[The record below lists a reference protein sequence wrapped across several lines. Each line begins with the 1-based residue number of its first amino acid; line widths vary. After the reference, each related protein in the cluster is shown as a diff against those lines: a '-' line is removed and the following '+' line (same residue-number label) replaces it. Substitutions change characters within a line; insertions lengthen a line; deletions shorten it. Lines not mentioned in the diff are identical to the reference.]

1 MNITPLK
8 ATMNRVEIEDKIAP
22 IIESCRLRFAP
33 GSSETS
39 NSPPTLESLRPDI
52 RRVSLIASLAS
63 SVLERDS
70 DCEALE
76 VGSGFGCLLFPM
88 ASLFPKIRWSAIDH
102 PSQPFAGRERYRTA
116 LRESNCELAL
126 LDLVHQPLPFSD
138 RRFSLVTLS
147 EVLEHLPTERLMA
160 VLSEIAR
167 TIQPGGILIASSPN
181 QASLENR
188 LQLLRGKSILDM
200 PDEFSHAPG
209 LFGHIRLY
217 TTTEM
222 QAAMGK
228 TGLNLERCVLESNN
242 SGYRGDSESSWRR
255 RIYRAYERIENKVG
269 ALRQLADTWYMVFR
283 KTGEAP

>member
-1 MNITPLK
+1 
-8 ATMNRVEIEDKIAP
+8 MNRAEIEEKIAP

-63 SVLERDS
+63 SVLEHDCS
-70 DCEALE
+70 CEALE
-76 VGSGFGCLLFPM
+76 VGSGFGCLIFPM

-102 PSQPFAGRERYRTA
+102 PSQPFAVRERYRSA
-116 LRESNCELAL
+116 LRESNCELVL
-126 LDLVHQPLPFSD
+126 LDLVHQPLPFSH

-147 EVLEHLPTERLMA
+147 EVLEHLPTERLRL

-217 TTTEM
+217 TPSEM
-222 QAAMGK
+222 QAAMAK
-228 TGLNLERCVLESNN
+228 AGLNLERCVLESNN

-255 RIYRAYERIENKVG
+255 RIYRAYERVENKVG

-283 KTGEAP
+283 KTDETP